1 MRKISYILLALT
13 AIFVNSTAY
22 GAEARILTTTS
33 ISKALQN
40 TRNKDNFATFKSV
53 KYDVKNKVYNISYL
67 AKDGGIENVKISQV
81 TGKEVE

>member
-1 MRKISYILLALT
+1 MKKISYIALALI

-22 GAEARILTTTS
+22 GADARTSATS

-40 TRNKDNFATFKSV
+40 ARNKDNFATFKSV

-67 AKDGGIENVKISQV
+67 AKDGDIENVKISQV
-81 TGKEVE
+81 TGKEVK

>member
-1 MRKISYILLALT
+1 MRKISYILLALI
-13 AIFVNSTAY
+13 AIFINSTAY
-22 GAEARILTTTS
+22 GAEARIQTTTS

>member
-1 MRKISYILLALT
+1 MKKMSYIVLALI

-22 GAEARILTTTS
+22 GAEARTPATTS
-33 ISKALQN
+33 ISQALQN
-40 TRNKDNFATFKSV
+40 VRNKDDFATLKGAKF
-53 KYDVKNKVYNISYL
+53 DVKNKVYNISYL